1 MSRLRP
7 AALTAEL
14 RGMGIMADAASLKLI
29 GILLGSVT
37 AAVMMVAVT
46 LVSASMASTHGPD
59 MQPSSYALDDSR

>member
-1 MSRLRP
+1 
-7 AALTAEL
+7 
-14 RGMGIMADAASLKLI
+14 MGIMADAESLKII